1 MTSIRRRLIVLLVAL
16 LSSAWLMTALLTRY
30 ETRDEIDA
38 VFDAEITQAAHILLG
53 MARREKEEIIEHGG
67 FSPPESQP
75 YAQTMM
81 YQVWDNDG
89 IVMRSMHAPE
99 IPLIQNDQP
108 GFQEIHY
115 LNKKWRLLNEWDS
128 HHTYHIFIAEPVATR
143 AKLAQH
149 ISFQIL
155 LPTLAFFPILGILI
169 WFTVRMGLTP
179 LQRIRQA
186 IVERNASRMD
196 AIDLASVP
204 DEVTP
209 LAASINDLLNRL
221 KRSLDSEKQFTGN
234 AAHELRTP
242 LAAIK
247 TQAQV
252 AMRADNDDDRLH
264 ALQQVI
270 QGTERSTHLIEQLLI
285 LARVD
290 PENAQN
296 EMTEVELNQVIHKVK
311 SDLTGYANQRHI
323 NIQCH
328 CQTDLSVIGNR
339 WQLEIVLR
347 NLLDNALRYA
357 PEHSHIN
364 IELTD
369 TPEGIR
375 LAVIDQGKGI
385 DPDEQ
390 INIFNRFYRLN
401 GTTAQGS
408 GLGLSIVQRIIELHH
423 ASINMQQLANH
434 SGFEVSILFFKK
446 N

>member
-1 MTSIRRRLIVLLVAL
+1 MTSIRRRLIILLVAL

-67 FSPPESQP
+67 YNPPESQP
-75 YAQTMM
+75 YAQTML

-89 IVMRSMHAPE
+89 IVMRSIHAPE
-99 IPLIQNDQP
+99 TPLIYNDQP
-108 GFQEIHY
+108 GFQEIQY
-115 LNKKWRLLNEWDS
+115 LNKKWRLLNQWDS
-128 HHTYHIFIAEPVATR
+128 NHTYHIFIAEPVTTR

-155 LPTLAFFPILGILI
+155 LPTLAFSPILGILI

-186 IVERNASRMD
+186 IVERNASRME

-204 DEVTP
+204 DEVFP

-252 AMRADNDDDRLH
+252 AMRADNDGDRLH

-296 EMTEVELNQVIHKVK
+296 EMTEVELSQVVHKVK

-323 NIQCH
+323 QIYCH
-328 CQTDLSVIGNR
+328 CQSGLSVIGNR

-357 PEHSHIN
+357 PECSHIN
-364 IELTD
+364 IELKD
-369 TPEGIR
+369 TAEGIF

-390 INIFNRFYRLN
+390 IKIFNRFYRLN

-423 ASINMQQLANH
+423 ASINMKQLAND
-434 SGFEVSILFFKK
+434 SGFEVNILFTKK
-446 N
+446 Q